1 MEKYLD
7 DSKSLEGLIGYL
19 LTLYLAGEKDP
30 LVMSDAEFNN
40 FCSLISTT
48 RAQLETSKKLIKE
61 MDHNIAVAEAMI
73 KVAKFVRGGGMN
85 DGSEED

>member
-7 DSKSLEGLIGYL
+7 DSKSLEGLIGIL
-19 LTLYLAGEKDP
+19 LNLYLAGEKDP

-40 FCSLISTT
+40 FCSLISTA

-73 KVAKFVRGGGMN
+73 KVAKFVRGGMN